1 MRAYFSRAMNPLDI
15 RTLDTL
21 DWQSVLQH
29 LSSACRTQ
37 RGAAHALVLPLVQD
51 GASCDALYTAVQ
63 EVEALE
69 ELGERIPVGSV
80 GEIEPFVRRTEA
92 GQVLE
97 AVELAAVGATLNAL
111 DDLRIWLMERDEQG
125 PTLADEMQAMA
136 LDPELTERLVYSFD
150 ERGQLSE
157 SMYPELFEL
166 RERITSIQRNVTNTL
181 ERLLRDPEMQPL
193 LQDRFVTQRSDRYV
207 LPIKVD
213 AKRKGL
219 GIVHDTSSSG
229 ETLFIEPAEVVELNN
244 RLRIAQTDLER
255 AIRRILIQLSSLV
268 GRFVEP
274 ILAALDLAVQVDL
287 ACARMQLG
295 RTLKGIIPERGR
307 GGVIHLIQARHPVL
321 ALRGLDV
328 VANDLDLNAKQRGLI
343 LSGPNTG
350 GKTVALKTLGLA
362 ALFVRAA
369 IPFPAEK
376 GTRIDVFSDVIADI
390 GDLQSVEGD
399 LSTFSGHLLVLQ
411 EILTRIQPGTLVLL
425 DEVAVGTDPTQGA
438 ALARAV
444 LERVVDAGA
453 RVAVT
458 THYTDL
464 KAFAAADGQFANAAV
479 GLEDGQPTYRVRKDA
494 VGLSHA
500 FSTARRLGMDPS
512 IVDHAESLVDES
524 QIKAGALLEELEN
537 QRAEIDKLH
546 RDIATKR
553 DNLARREKELERAKS
568 KVERRAQQLAERE
581 ARGALS
587 RIQGAEDQVKALVA
601 ALQKD
606 PNLRDAGAA
615 LQGIRKVKDQVKLPS
630 AEPAVIAPPP
640 RPIRVGDRVRMR
652 GVGRVGIV
660 AAKPRKGR
668 VELEVGGLKVQA
680 KLAELVLLTET
691 PKAKPKASVIPSVQQ
706 RPAVEAGAGGV
717 RTQRNTLDLRGQR
730 ADEALEETSRFLDRM
745 LQSGEPIGWVL
756 HGHGTGALKKALRN
770 WLPRQKEVERFRPA
784 NADEG
789 GDAYT
794 RVELR

>member
-1 MRAYFSRAMNPLDI
+1 MNPLDT

-21 DWQSVLQH
+21 DWQTVLQH
-29 LSSACRTQ
+29 LSSACRTH
-37 RGAAHALVLPLVQD
+37 RGATHALNLPLVQD
-51 GASCDALYTAVQ
+51 GAACDALYTAVQ

-69 ELGERIPVGSV
+69 ETGERIPVGSV
-80 GEIEPFVRRTEA
+80 GEIEPYVRRTEQ
-92 GQVLE
+92 GQVLD
-97 AVELAAVGATLNAL
+97 AVELAAVGSTLNAL
-111 DDLRIWLMERDEQG
+111 DDLRIWLMERDEEG
-125 PTLADEMQAMA
+125 PLLADQMQAMS
-136 LDPELTERLVYSFD
+136 LDPELTERLIFSFD
-150 ERGQLSE
+150 DKGQLSE
-157 SMYPELFEL
+157 SMYPELAEL
-166 RERITSIQRNVTNTL
+166 RERIVSIQRNVTNTL

-193 LQDRFVTQRSDRYV
+193 LQDRFITQRSDRFV

-229 ETLFIEPAEVVELNN
+229 ETLFIEPAEIVELNN
-244 RLRIAQTDLER
+244 RLRIAQSSLER
-255 AIRRILIQLSSLV
+255 AIRRILVQLSALV
-268 GRFVEP
+268 GRYVEP
-274 ILAALDLAVQVDL
+274 IMAALDLAVQVDL

-295 RTLKGIIPERGR
+295 RTLRGTIPERGR
-307 GGVIHLIQARHPVL
+307 GGVIHLLQARHPVL

-328 VANDLDLNAKQRGLI
+328 VANDLDLNAQQRGLI

-362 ALFVRAA
+362 ALFVRAG
-369 IPFPAEK
+369 IPFPAET
-376 GTRIDVFSDVIADI
+376 GSRIDLFSDVIADI

-411 EILTRIQPGTLVLL
+411 EILTRICPGTLVLL

-444 LERVVDAGA
+444 LERVVQAGA

-464 KAFAAADGQFANAAV
+464 KAFAAANPQFANAAV
-479 GLEDGQPTYRVRKDA
+479 GLENGQPNYRVRKDA

-512 IVDHAESLVDES
+512 IVDHAESLIDET
-524 QIKAGALLEELEN
+524 QVKAAALLEELEA

-546 RDIATKR
+546 RDLSTKR
-553 DNLARREKELERAKS
+553 INLARREKELERAKAN
-568 KVERRAQQLAERE
+568 VERRAQQLAERE
-581 ARGALS
+581 AKGALS
-587 RIQGAEDQVKALVA
+587 RIQGVEDQVKALVA

-606 PNLRDAGAA
+606 PNLRDAGAV
-615 LQGIRKVKDQVKLPS
+615 LKGIRQVKDQVKVPS
-630 AEPAVIAPPP
+630 AAPAPLPEPS
-640 RPIRVGDRVRMR
+640 RPIQVGDRVRMR
-652 GVGRVGIV
+652 GVGRVGV
-660 AAKPRKGR
+660 VSSKPRKGR
-668 VELEVGGLKVQA
+668 VELEVGGLKVKA
-680 KLAELVLLTET
+680 KLAELVLLLDT
-691 PKAKPKASVIPSVQQ
+691 PKPKARPSVLSSVQP
-706 RPAVEAGAGGV
+706 RSTVEAGAGGV
-717 RTQRNTLDLRGQR
+717 RTQRNTLDLRGHR
-730 ADEALEETSRFLDRM
+730 AEEALEETSRFLDRM
-745 LQSGEPIGWVL
+745 LQTGEPVGWVL
-756 HGHGTGALKKALRN
+756 HGHGTGVLKKALRT
-770 WLPRQKEVERFRPA
+770 WLPKQKEVEKFRPA